1 MKQMIQT
8 KNLCRGFAAGQ
19 SEKNMIY
26 PVKDLS
32 VEIPEHSLVILKGRS
47 GSGKTTLL
55 NLLSGLD
62 QPTEGEVFFR
72 GRKYA
77 DMSVK
82 EQEKLR
88 RTGMGFVF
96 QSVALVPEMTAFE
109 NVDFAMRLARVR
121 GKRAEKE
128 ERIRYLLTRV
138 GLEKRMFHLPSQLSG
153 GERQRVAIARA
164 MAHRPEIVFA
174 DEPTG
179 ALDTASG
186 QGVMTLFRE
195 LVDEEGITVVM
206 TTHDTELMKQGD
218 RIIEMEGSL

>member
-1 MKQMIQT
+1 M
-8 KNLCRGFAAGQ
+8 
-19 SEKNMIY
+19 
-26 PVKDLS
+26 
-32 VEIPEHSLVILKGRS
+32 
-47 GSGKTTLL
+47 
-55 NLLSGLD
+55 
-62 QPTEGEVFFR
+62 
-72 GRKYA
+72 
-77 DMSVK
+77 
-82 EQEKLR
+82 R

-109 NVDFAMRLARVR
+109 NVDFAMRLAHVR

-186 QGVMTLFRE
+186 QGVMSLFRE